1 MAMMLRMF
9 LSMLKSSFTSIWRNR
24 TMSIA
29 SIGSVAAT
37 LVILGMTLILILNI
51 NGITNT
57 TKDQFDKIQVYVKD
71 GLKQEDIDK
80 VQQDIKNIDGVA
92 ETTFQSKSQA
102 LKSMEREW
110 KEQAYL
116 LDGLEKENPLPN
128 SFMVTLDNMEESD
141 SVAKQLEKINGIEDI
156 KYYRDIVEKLMS
168 VASFVRLGGLIL
180 IAILVFVSVFIIS
193 NTVKI
198 TVTARRKEIGIM
210 KYVGATNGFIRGPF
224 ILEGVLLGLIGTLFS
239 ILVVFY
245 GYKYL
250 FSFINERLYVILTVY
265 MIAPEKLFGDIS
277 IMFVAIGVGIGMLG
291 SIVSLRKFLRV

>member
-224 ILEGVLLGLIGTLFS
+224 ILEGILLGLIGTLFS